1 MIAEFAALAQIA
13 ITAYGVEQNMGAAN
27 TASTMAQ
34 QQQQTATALGE
45 TANTQAFQGA
55 SYDEQWMQMKE
66 LSQQLYG
73 AKQVEPMQTPT
84 PIAGPTLR

>member
-1 MIAEFAALAQIA
+1 
-13 ITAYGVEQNMGAAN
+13 
-27 TASTMAQ
+27 
-34 QQQQTATALGE
+34 
-45 TANTQAFQGA
+45 
-55 SYDEQWMQMKE
+55 MQMKE